1 MLLLSP
7 QRRKQRLSSK
17 TENVNL
23 QEADRMSFE
32 LLVSI
37 DIIAGRVILVQAALA
52 DIVRLQEMQLAFH
65 WLSIVPYDEMES

>member
-1 MLLLSP
+1 MLLLSS
-7 QRRKQRLSSK
+7 QRRKQRLGSK

-37 DIIAGRVILVQAALA
+37 DIIRREGYFGAG
-52 DIVRLQEMQLAFH
+52 
-65 WLSIVPYDEMES
+65 SSC

>member
-1 MLLLSP
+1 
-7 QRRKQRLSSK
+7 
-17 TENVNL
+17 
-23 QEADRMSFE
+23 MSFE

-65 WLSIVPYDEMES
+65 WLSIVPYDEMDHELS